1 MQDLN
6 NAVGQTLA
14 NALAQSSANTNAIST
29 LSRIISDPPTQADMQ
44 AFADKL
50 DELIL
55 AQRRS

>member
-6 NAVGQTLA
+6 NAVGQTMA
-14 NALAQSSANTNAIST
+14 NALSQSSANTNAIST
-29 LSRIISDPPTQADMQ
+29 LSMVTGDPVTQ

-55 AQRRS
+55 AMRRS